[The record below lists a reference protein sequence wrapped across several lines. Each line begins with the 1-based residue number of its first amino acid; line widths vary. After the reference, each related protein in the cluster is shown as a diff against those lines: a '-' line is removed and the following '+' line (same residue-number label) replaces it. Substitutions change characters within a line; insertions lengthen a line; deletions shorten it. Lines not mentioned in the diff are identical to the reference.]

1 MRFALKKRRGFPK
14 ATLWIGLCICL
25 FFYSLW
31 FLELHLKP
39 AMLTVAQTRGVT
51 LATQAINRS
60 VQQAMEENGNL
71 RDMVAVQQDQQGR
84 IVLIRPDTVELN
96 RLASGLS
103 LQALSALEA
112 LSAEKVRLPLG
123 LVIGSPFLANF
134 GPQISM
140 TIVPV
145 GTVRMEVQD
154 TFEQA
159 GINQTRHRVQLEATA
174 QVQIIVPFVS
184 KSVDVR
190 TQIPVTEYVIV
201 GDVPDTYV
209 QFPAEKQ
216 FLQ

>member
-14 ATLWIGLCICL
+14 ATLWIGIGICC

-39 AMLTVAQTRGVT
+39 AMLTVAQARGVV
-51 LATQAINRS
+51 LATQAINQS
-60 VQQAMEENGNL
+60 VRQALEENPNL
-71 RDMVAVQQDQQGR
+71 RDVVAVQQDQQGR
-84 IVLIRPDTVELN
+84 VVLIRPDTVELN
-96 RLASGLS
+96 RLASSLS
-103 LQALSALEA
+103 LKALSALEV
-112 LSAEKVRLPLG
+112 LSAEKLRLPLG
-123 LVIGSPFLANF
+123 VVLGSPFLASL
-134 GPQISM
+134 GPQISL

-174 QVQIIVPFVS
+174 QVQVIVPFVRERAE
-184 KSVDVR
+184 VR
-190 TQIPVTEYVIV
+190 TQIPVAEYVIV

-209 QFPAEKQ
+209 QFQPDRNI
-216 FLQ
+216 LQ

>member
-1 MRFALKKRRGFPK
+1 MRFSLKKRRGIPK
-14 ATLWIGLCICL
+14 TALWISACVCL
-25 FFYSLW
+25 FFYGLW

-39 AMLTVAQTRGVT
+39 AMLAVAQARGVA
-51 LATQAINRS
+51 LATQAIQQS
-60 VQQAMEENGNL
+60 VQEAMEENGHL
-71 RDMVAVQQDQQGR
+71 RDMIAVQQDQQGR

-103 LQALSALEA
+103 LRALAALEKLA
-112 LSAEKVRLPLG
+112 AEKVRLPLG
-123 LVIGSPFLANF
+123 VVIGSPFLANL

-140 TIVPV
+140 TILPI
-145 GTVRMEVQD
+145 GTVRMQVQD

-159 GINQTRHRVQLEATA
+159 GINQTRHRVQLEAVA

-184 KSVDVR
+184 ESADVR
-190 TQIPVTEYVIV
+190 AQIPVAEYVIV

>member
-25 FFYSLW
+25 FFYGLW

-39 AMLTVAQTRGVT
+39 AMLTVAQTRAVT

-71 RDMVAVQQDQQGR
+71 RDMVSVQQDQQGR
-84 IVLIRPDTVELN
+84 VVLIRPDTVELN

-112 LSAEKVRLPLG
+112 LAAEKVRLPLG
-123 LVIGSPFLANF
+123 LVIGSPFLANL
-134 GPQISM
+134 GPQLSM

-159 GINQTRHRVQLEATA
+159 GINQTRHRVLLEATA

-216 FLQ
+216 LLQ